1 MDGIEFAFLGFF
13 VFPLIGIGFVCVFF
27 LHLTPI
33 IKKKEKVG
41 PKNIA
46 VIVLSAFW
54 VAASFMMFFQLSAA
68 LSSYP

>member
-1 MDGIEFAFLGFF
+1 MGGIEFAFLGFF
-13 VFPLIGIGFVCVFF
+13 IFPLIGIGSVCVFF

-33 IKKKEKVG
+33 IQKKEKAG

-46 VIVLSAFW
+46 VLVLSAFW
-54 VAASFMMFFQLSAA
+54 VAAPFKKFFEFSAV

>member
-13 VFPLIGIGFVCVFF
+13 VFPLIGIGSVCLFF

-33 IKKKEKVG
+33 IQKKEKAG

-46 VIVLSAFW
+46 VLVLSAFW
-54 VAASFMMFFQLSAA
+54 VVASFMMFFEFPTVH
-68 LSSYP
+68 SSYH